1 MIVDKLVWTGY
12 GYVDYHS
19 SINLTIPSYV
29 NYIVIKGLSALL
41 MTLKLSK
48 AVQQRSFIQAV
59 VLQLVLLYLIIQIIL
74 LKYLLAAHIVVGS
87 HCGLKDTS
95 IFKLRRNYVSRNI
108 KTVSS

>member
-12 GYVDYHS
+12 GHIDYHS

-29 NYIVIKGLSALL
+29 NLKDSLPLL

-48 AVQQRSFIQAV
+48 AVQQRYFIQAV

-74 LKYLLAAHIVVGS
+74 LKYLLAAHIVVVS